1 MNFQKNTYF
10 KILSAMKKATLS
22 ITLILFALISFGQK
36 LPVKMEEMTA
46 LEFKD
51 AIVKSS
57 ATAIIPIGVLEK
69 HGTHLPLGTD
79 LLDVR
84 QVVLKAAEKEYAIVF
99 PPYIFSQIFEA
110 KHQPGTIAY
119 SEKIIWDV
127 LQETCDELGRNGVKK
142 IVLVSGHGGN
152 SNFLPFF
159 CNCQLAN
166 KKSYAVILFQPKA
179 QKPTPEMQKLIIPG
193 QSSHAGQ
200 TETSMILSHRPDL
213 VHMDMV
219 GKQSPKDLKRIADL
233 DQAMTGIWWYARFPN
248 HYAGDATGA
257 SKELGEM
264 LINQEAD
271 QLVEMLKQVKA
282 NESILKLQDE
292 FYNESE
298 NPLNTKQ
305 GF

>member
-1 MNFQKNTYF
+1 MKKT
-10 KILSAMKKATLS
+10 ILSLNLV
-22 ITLILFALISFGQK
+22 LIAIISFGQK

-51 AIVKSS
+51 AVAKSS

-84 QVVLKAAEKEYAIVF
+84 QVALTAAEKEYAIVF

-119 SEKIIWDV
+119 SEKVIWDV
-127 LQETCDELGRNGVKK
+127 LQETCDELHRNGIKK
-142 IVLVSGHGGN
+142 IVLVNGHGGN
-152 SNFLPFF
+152 NSFLPFF
-159 CNCQLAN
+159 CQCQLA
-166 KKSYAVILFQPKA
+166 SRRGYEVVLFHPKP
-179 QKPTPEMQKLIIPG
+179 QKPTPEMQKLLIPG
-193 QSSHAGQ
+193 ANGHAGQ
-200 TETSMILSHRPDL
+200 TETSEVMSHRPDL

-219 GKQSPKDLKRIADL
+219 GKQSYRDMKRMADVQ
-233 DQAMTGIWWYARFPN
+233 QATTGINWYSRFPN
-248 HYAGDATGA
+248 HYAANAEGA
-257 SKELGEM
+257 SKELGQM

-292 FYNESE
+292 FYDESE

>member
-1 MNFQKNTYF
+1 
-10 KILSAMKKATLS
+10 MKKTFLS
-22 ITLILFALISFGQK
+22 FALILICFISFGQK

-46 LEFKD
+46 LEYKD
-51 AIVKSS
+51 AVVKSG
-57 ATAIIPIGVLEK
+57 ATAVIPIGVLEK

-79 LLDVR
+79 LIDVR
-84 QVVLKAAEKEYAIVF
+84 QVVLKATEKEYAIVF

-119 SEKIIWDV
+119 SQKLIWDV

-159 CNCQLAN
+159 CNCQMAN
-166 KKSYAVILFQPKA
+166 RKSYAVILFQPKA
-179 QKPTPEMQKLIIPG
+179 QKPTPEMQKLLIPG

-200 TETSMILSHRPDL
+200 TETSTMLSHRPDL

-219 GKQSPKDLKRIADL
+219 GKQSFKDMKRISDV
-233 DQAMTGIWWYARFPN
+233 DQAMTGIWWYARYPN
-248 HYAGDATGA
+248 HYAGDAAGA

-264 LINQEAD
+264 LINQEAE
-271 QLVEMLKQVKA
+271 QVAELLKQVKA
-282 NESILKLQDE
+282 NKSILELQEE
-292 FYNESE
+292 FYKESE

>member
-1 MNFQKNTYF
+1 
-10 KILSAMKKATLS
+10 MKKATLVL
-22 ITLILFALISFGQK
+22 TLIFIVLLSFGQK
-36 LPVKMEEMTA
+36 LPVKMEELTA

-84 QVVLKAAEKEYAIVF
+84 QLALTAAEKEYAIVF

-119 SEKIIWDV
+119 SETVIWNV

-142 IVLVSGHGGN
+142 IVLVNGHGGN
-152 SNFLPFF
+152 NSFLPFF

-166 KKSYAVILFQPKA
+166 RKSYAVVLFQPRS
-179 QKPTPEMQKLIIPG
+179 QKPTPEMQKLLIPG
-193 QSSHAGQ
+193 ASGHAGQ
-200 TETSMILSHRPDL
+200 TETSMVLSHHPDL

-219 GKQSPKDLKRIADL
+219 GKQSFKDLKRMADVE
-233 DQAMTGIWWYARFPN
+233 QANTGINWYSRFPN
-248 HYAGDATGA
+248 HYAGDAAGA
-257 SKELGEM
+257 SKELGAM

-271 QLVEMLKQVKA
+271 QLVEMLKQLKA
-282 NESILKLQDE
+282 NESILKLQEE

>member
-1 MNFQKNTYF
+1 
-10 KILSAMKKATLS
+10 MKKNLLSLTLV
-22 ITLILFALISFGQK
+22 LIAVISFGQK

-51 AIVKSS
+51 AIVKSG

-84 QVVLKAAEKEYAIVF
+84 QVVLKATEKEYAIVF

-119 SEKIIWDV
+119 SQKVIWDV

-142 IVLVSGHGGN
+142 IVLVNGHGGN
-152 SNFLPFF
+152 NSFLPFF
-159 CNCQLAN
+159 CNCQMAN
-166 KKSYAVILFQPKA
+166 RKSYAVVLFQQSTSK
-179 QKPTPEMQKLIIPG
+179 KPSPEMQKLLIPG
-193 QSSHAGQ
+193 AAGHAGQ
-200 TETSMILSHRPDL
+200 TETSTMLSHRPDL

-219 GKQSPKDLKRIADL
+219 GKQSFKDMKRMADVE
-233 DQAMTGIWWYARFPN
+233 QAVTGINWYSRFPN
-248 HYAGDATGA
+248 HYGGDAAGA
-257 SKELGEM
+257 SKELGVL
-264 LINQEAD
+264 LINEEAD
-271 QLVEMLKQVKA
+271 QLASMLKQLKA
-282 NESILKLQDE
+282 NESILKLQEE

>member
-1 MNFQKNTYF
+1 
-10 KILSAMKKATLS
+10 MKKATLG
-22 ITLILFALISFGQK
+22 LAMLFCALLSFGQK

-51 AIVKSS
+51 ALTRSS
-57 ATAIIPIGVLEK
+57 NTAVIPIGVLEK

-119 SEKIIWDV
+119 SQKVLWDV
-127 LQETCDELGRNGVKK
+127 LQETCDELGRNGVTK
-142 IVLVSGHGGN
+142 IVLVNGHGGN
-152 SNFLPFF
+152 NSFLPFF
-159 CNCQLAN
+159 CNCQLAGR
-166 KKSYAVILFQPKA
+166 KSYAVILFQPKA
-179 QKPTPEMQKLIIPG
+179 QKPTPEMQKLLIPG
-193 QSSHAGQ
+193 ASGHAGQ
-200 TETSMILSHRPDL
+200 TETSTMLSHRPDL
-213 VHMDMV
+213 VHMDMI
-219 GKQSPKDLKRIADL
+219 GKQSFKDMKRMADV
-233 DQAMTGIWWYARFPN
+233 DQAMTGINWYSRFPN
-248 HYAGDATGA
+248 HYAGDAAGA

-282 NESILKLQDE
+282 NKSILELQDE
-292 FYNESE
+292 FYKESE

>member
-1 MNFQKNTYF
+1 
-10 KILSAMKKATLS
+10 MKKTTLS
-22 ITLILFALISFGQK
+22 LTLMLIALISFGQK

-51 AIVKSS
+51 ALTKSS
-57 ATAIIPIGVLEK
+57 NTAVIPIGVLEK

-84 QVVLKAAEKEYAIVF
+84 QVVLKATEKEYAIVF

-119 SEKIIWDV
+119 SEKVIWDV

-159 CNCQLAN
+159 CNCQLAS

-179 QKPTPEMQKLIIPG
+179 QKPTREMQKLIIPG

-233 DQAMTGIWWYARFPN
+233 EQGLTGIWWYARYPN

-257 SKELGEM
+257 SKELGAM

-282 NESILKLQDE
+282 NKSILELQDE
-292 FYNESE
+292 FYKESE